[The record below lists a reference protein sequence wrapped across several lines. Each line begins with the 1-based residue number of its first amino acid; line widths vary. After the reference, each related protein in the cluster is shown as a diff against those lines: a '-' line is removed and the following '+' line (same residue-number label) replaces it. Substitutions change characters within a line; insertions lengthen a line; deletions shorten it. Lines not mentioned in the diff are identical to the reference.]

1 VAFSCW
7 PDSLECMK
15 HTPPPVIPR
24 IIHDELSATQQ
35 CVMCGMCVPHCPT
48 YALSQN
54 EADGPRGRI
63 ALLLGVAQGRL
74 ELDARAIE
82 HLDGCLSCRA
92 CEQVCPSKVPY
103 GELMDAGRAHIAT
116 VAPARG
122 HWMRVARD
130 QVLLRPA
137 RLALL
142 GGLTRLMQTL
152 RLDRLPMPSGLKR
165 LTRLAPPLTP
175 AFRPFE
181 NYPVDTPRG
190 RVGLFIGCMGSVFEA
205 ENLRAAISVLN
216 AWGYEVR
223 VPLKQGCCGAMHQ
236 HGGDP
241 QRGKIMAQGVAQEF
255 HGLDAVVGV
264 SSGCMAQLKE
274 HAGMNVFEL
283 SDFLLRPPPAS
294 LPAMQPLER
303 RVAVHLPCT
312 QRNNLRTGNTALQL
326 LRLIPGLD
334 VVELP
339 GNEGC
344 CGAAGTHMLTHPAQ
358 ADALRTPKI
367 EAFHALGAAHMV
379 STNIGCAMHLGGG
392 LRETEATAEVIH
404 PVRLLA
410 EALRAC

>member
-1 VAFSCW
+1 
-7 PDSLECMK
+7 MK
-15 HTPPPVIPR
+15 HTPPPVITP
-24 IIHDELSATQQ
+24 ILHDDLGATQQ

-48 YALSQN
+48 YVLSQN

-74 ELDARAIE
+74 ELDEATVE

-103 GELMDAGRAHIAT
+103 GELIDAGRAHIAAI
-116 VAPARG
+116 APARSR
-122 HWMRVARD
+122 WMRVVRD

-137 RLALL
+137 RLRIL
-142 GGLTRLMQTL
+142 GSLTRMMQTL

-181 NYPVDTPRG
+181 TYSVDTPRG

-236 HGGDP
+236 HGGEP
-241 QRGKIMAQGVAQEF
+241 QHGHAMAANVAQVFQGLE
-255 HGLDAVVGV
+255 LDAVVGV
-264 SSGCMAQLKE
+264 SSGCMAQLQE
-274 HAGMNVFEL
+274 HAGMKAEIKAYEL
-283 SDFLLRPPPAS
+283 SDFLLRHLPAT

-312 QRNNLRTGNTALQL
+312 QRNILRTGNSAIKL
-326 LRLIPGLD
+326 LSLIPALE
-334 VVELP
+334 VIELA
-339 GNEGC
+339 GNERC
-344 CGAAGTHMLTHPAQ
+344 CGAAGTHMITHPIQ
-358 ADALRTPKI
+358 ADALSAPKI
-367 EAFHALGAAHMV
+367 EAFQALDAAQMV

-392 LRETEATAEVIH
+392 LRATDHTAEVVH

>member
-1 VAFSCW
+1 
-7 PDSLECMK
+7 MK
-15 HTPPPVIPR
+15 HTPPPVIPP
-24 IIHDELSATQQ
+24 ILHDDLSATQQ

-74 ELDARAIE
+74 ELDEATVE
-82 HLDGCLSCRA
+82 QLDGCLSCRA

-103 GELMDAGRAHIAT
+103 GELIDAGRAHSAAI
-116 VAPARG
+116 APARNR
-122 HWMRVARD
+122 WMRVVRD
-130 QVLLRPA
+130 QVLLRPVH
-137 RLALL
+137 LAFL

-152 RLDRLPMPSGLKR
+152 RLDHLPMPAGLKR

-181 NYPVDTPRG
+181 TYPVDTPRG
-190 RVGLFIGCMGSVFEA
+190 RVGLFIGCMSSVFEA

-223 VPLKQGCCGAMHQ
+223 VPRKQGCCGAMHQ
-236 HGGDP
+236 HGGEP
-241 QRGKIMAQGVAQEF
+241 QRGQAMAANVAQVFQEL
-255 HGLDAVVGV
+255 GLDAVVGV
-264 SSGCMAQLKE
+264 SSGCIAQLKE
-274 HAGMNVFEL
+274 HAGMNIFEL
-283 SDFLLRPPPAS
+283 SVFLLRHQPSP

-312 QRNNLRTGNTALQL
+312 QRNILRTGNTAMQL
-326 LRLIPGLD
+326 LRLIPGLE
-334 VVELP
+334 VIELA
-339 GNEGC
+339 GNARC
-344 CGAAGTHMLTHPAQ
+344 CGAAGTHMLTHPQQ
-358 ADALRTPKI
+358 ADALRAPKI
-367 EAFHALGAAHMV
+367 EAFHALGAAQMV
-379 STNIGCAMHLGGG
+379 SSNIGCAMHLGGG

-410 EALRAC
+410 EALRARH